1 MGLLTILEGRF
12 EELRGSARF
21 QEAWEELRAKHQCFK
36 DFDSPGELRDFCQDP
51 HAGYEQQ
58 DPVVFA
64 LCREAI
70 SESETRRAERLATDL
85 LFWIFVPALWKVV
98 EQAARASHL
107 DSEDTQAE
115 VIEGFWKEAVK
126 GRSSGSGLSGAL
138 VNAGRHQVWRAIR
151 SAAKET
157 HTPLDVL
164 DANQSEPNRPDPE
177 WADPWLLICYAL
189 HQDVINEVEAELLFW
204 IKLQEKPVG
213 VVGEALGLSYWATHS
228 QLRRVQEKLAH
239 WVGQLGDKYPPRDPS
254 LARAIRNLAQK
265 PPNLAQLAGLE
276 RDQIRP

>member
-1 MGLLTILEGRF
+1 MGLLTVLEGRV
-12 EELRGSARF
+12 EDLRGSARF
-21 QEAWEELRAKHQCFK
+21 QKAWKELRAKHHRFK
-36 DFDSPGELRDFCQDP
+36 DFDSPDALRDFCQDP
-51 HAGYEQQ
+51 QGGYERQ

-64 LCREAI
+64 LCAEARN
-70 SESETRRAERLATDL
+70 ESETRTAKRPASDL

-98 EQAARASHL
+98 EQAQRASDL
-107 DSEDTQAE
+107 DPEDIQAE

-126 GRSSGSGLSGAL
+126 ARSSSSGLSGAL

-151 SAAKET
+151 SAVKEA
-157 HTPLDVL
+157 HAPLDVL
-164 DANQSEPNRPDPE
+164 DSNAAEPNRPDPE

-213 VVGEALGLSYWATHS
+213 AVGEALGLSYSATHS

-239 WVGQLGDKYPPRDPS
+239 WVAQLGDKYPPRDPS
-254 LARAIRNLAQK
+254 LAREIRNLAQK
-265 PPNLAQLAGLE
+265 PPNLAQLASLE
-276 RDQIRP
+276 RDQIWP